1 MSDRTI
7 DLLLIDDDPIFRLGL
22 SQGLSFVSGV
32 RVTAQTDT
40 VTILNQPVDPS
51 PNVIILDPL
60 FPTSS
65 SPNWSLCQF
74 LKQNY
79 PTTKILLLSSQLT
92 PTDLDHA
99 QRLGLDGYC
108 PKGTNLDNLVIII
121 RQIASGQ
128 PFWSSL
134 AATPNPALSVR
145 RSHWLIRMTQSG
157 IGQIDQE
164 LAKVLNQL
172 DQGNLSRFDEL
183 YWNGRRR
190 ELLAASWLIRKL
202 LPVEVVPSITPTP
215 REIPRTN
222 PIPESALSVVSSS
235 IPVVSSPRSLSTTT
249 VYEKTLEKL
258 RFSLENFTDVQ
269 LEIDILQAVR
279 RRELLYIVFEQT
291 RKILDEIKFLELD
304 YSDLLKRKDL
314 ILLEIW
320 QKSAQK
326 FLEISYPERNEFFRQ
341 EIDRILLRDLKLVEN
356 DILKRIPFVNELFA
370 YLLFNQSLIIDQVE
384 YRVDSPEEITRAE
397 ILLEN
402 LVIQISNGVIAT
414 ILNNFPELE
423 LIKKNLYNNNFI
435 SSRGVAK
442 FRNDLSWKYR
452 KDKYVEHPQD
462 IFESKYR
469 LLYLSENKIRQLFI
483 YAPRQDELYQLNGI
497 PWLITIALEFKDAVA
512 PRLRSIFSFLGKGVI
527 YILTK
532 VIGRGIGLIILGI
545 LQGVGNT
552 WQELRYSR
560 NGQQNK

>member
-1 MSDRTI
+1 VSDRTI
-7 DLLLIDDDPIFRLGL
+7 DLLLIDDDPIFRFGL
-22 SQGLSFVSGV
+22 SQGLSIVSGV
-32 RVTAQTDT
+32 RVTAQSDT
-40 VTILNQPVDPS
+40 VTILNQSVEPS

-60 FPTSS
+60 FPDSH
-65 SPNWSLCQF
+65 SPNWSLCQ
-74 LKQNY
+74 LLQQNY
-79 PTTKILLLSSQLT
+79 PKAKILLLGSQLT

-108 PKGTNLDNLVIII
+108 PKGTNLDNLVVII
-121 RQIASGQ
+121 RQIASNQ
-128 PFWSSL
+128 PFWSSI
-134 AATPNPALSVR
+134 AATPNPAFSVR

-157 IGQIDQE
+157 IEQIDQE
-164 LAKVLNQL
+164 LTNILHQLN
-172 DQGNLSRFDEL
+172 QGNLSRFDEL
-183 YWNGRRR
+183 YWNGRKR

-202 LPVEVVPSITPTP
+202 LPVEVAPSITPNT
-215 REIPRTN
+215 REIPRAN
-222 PIPESALSVVSSS
+222 PVSESALSLVSSS
-235 IPVVSSPRSLSTTT
+235 LPVVSIPRSLSTTT
-249 VYEKTLEKL
+249 VYEDTLEKL
-258 RFSLENFTDVQ
+258 RFSLDNSTDIP
-269 LEIDILQAVR
+269 LEIDILQAFR
-279 RRELLYIVFEQT
+279 RRELFYIVFEQT
-291 RKILDEIKFLELD
+291 RKILDEIKFLDLE
-304 YSDLLKRKDL
+304 YSDLLRRKDL

-320 QKSAQK
+320 QKSTQK
-326 FLEISYPERNEFFRQ
+326 FLETSYSERNDFFRA
-341 EIDRILLRDLKLVEN
+341 EVDRLLLRDLKSVEN

-370 YLLFNQSLIIDQVE
+370 YLLFEQSIIIDQVA

-402 LVIQISNGVIAT
+402 LVIQISNGVMTT

-435 SSRGVAK
+435 SSREVAK

-469 LLYLSENKIRQLFI
+469 LLYFRENKIRQLFI
-483 YAPRQDELYQLNGI
+483 YAPRQDELYQLKGI
-497 PWLITIALEFKDAVA
+497 PWLVTITLEFKDAVA

-532 VIGRGIGLIILGI
+532 VIGRGIGLIVLGI
-545 LQGVGNT
+545 LQGMGNT